1 MRNMIISKT
10 FELYN
15 INIDSFQ
22 TEIETKKY
30 EIKTVYLFK
39 ILSLIF
45 WILLFYI
52 DINKLP
58 LIWKEKNI

>member
-1 MRNMIISKT
+1 MIISKT

-45 WILLFYI
+45 
-52 DINKLP
+52 
-58 LIWKEKNI
+58 